1 MPLKPLSA
9 PPLVKLDTSQG
20 VPILRLAPLDLNG
33 IPADLP
39 LVPVL
44 VAHVV
49 RCFERPEVSVDPSGP
64 LTLTERGRCV
74 LDAAATIYAKAA
86 PGAPD
91 EDRRRA
97 KAFVCFR
104 QEWAT
109 YLHGVLAREEGA
121 PELIVC
127 PIQTHNEG
135 YRLVCREAHPALG
148 NDYIT
153 LPYWG

>member
-9 PPLVKLDTSQG
+9 VPLVSLDPSG
-20 VPILRLAPLDLNG
+20 AAPVLRLAPLNING
-33 IPADLP
+33 LPADLP

-64 LTLTERGRCV
+64 LTLTERGRG
-74 LDAAATIYAKAA
+74 LIDAAATIYAKAA

-97 KAFVCFR
+97 KAFVHFR
-104 QEWAT
+104 QDWAT
-109 YLHGVLAREEGA
+109 YLHDVLARAEGA

-127 PIQTHNEG
+127 PVRAHNEG
-135 YRLVCREAHPALG
+135 YRQVCREAHPALA

-153 LPYWG
+153 IPYAG